1 MREGV
6 GMSSPG
12 KGPAYRIQTE
22 RTVVRCWDPSDASLL
37 KEAIDS
43 SLEHLRPW
51 MPWVAD
57 EPQDLSK
64 KVELLR
70 TFRGEFDL
78 GRDFVYGIFDRDE
91 TVVLGGTGLHRR
103 VGDGALEIGYWIRA
117 DRVGRGLATEVTAAL
132 TRVAFELHHVNR
144 VEIRCDPVNHR
155 SAAIPRKLGYTHEAT
170 LRQRIADANGKLR
183 DAMVWT
189 LLESEYPASPA
200 AGCDIEAFDAMGARL
215 L

>member
-1 MREGV
+1 
-6 GMSSPG
+6 
-12 KGPAYRIQTE
+12 
-22 RTVVRCWDPSDASLL
+22 
-37 KEAIDS
+37 
-43 SLEHLRPW
+43 
-51 MPWVAD
+51 
-57 EPQDLSK
+57 
-64 KVELLR
+64 
-70 TFRGEFDL
+70 
-78 GRDFVYGIFDRDE
+78 DE

-155 SAAIPRKLGYTHEAT
+155 SAAIPCKLGYTHEAT

-200 AGCDIEAFDAMGARL
+200 AGC
-215 L
+215 